1 MSSSNTAGFS
11 EQQTKR
17 IHVRQLGLCEYEP
30 VWRAMQE
37 FTDRRD
43 ESSVDQLWLVQHPP
57 VFTQGQAGK
66 AEHVLAPGDIPVIQV
81 DRGGQV
87 TYHGPG
93 QIVAYPL
100 VDIRRKGIG
109 VREFVKHIEEAIIRV
124 LDQYG
129 VAGERLEGAPGIYVK
144 GEKIA
149 SLGLRVRHGRSFHG
163 LAFNIDM
170 DLEPFQRINPCGYQ
184 GLRVTQL
191 KEFAPLVFS
200 EVENRLLESI
210 AAQLDYSEVI
220 DVSLDSD
227 VISGL
232 EEVSFEARQ

>member
-1 MSSSNTAGFS
+1 MSQLLTL
-11 EQQTKR
+11 R
-17 IHVRQLGLCEYEP
+17 RLGLCDYEP
-30 VWRAMQE
+30 VWHRMQA

-43 ESSVDQLWLVQHPP
+43 DQTPDELWLVQHPP

-100 VDIRRKGIG
+100 LDLRRLGIG
-109 VREFVKHIEEAIIRV
+109 VRQLVCNIEESIIRV
-124 LDQYG
+124 LAQFG
-129 VAGERLEGAPGIYVK
+129 VDGQRREGAPGIYVA

-149 SLGLRVRHGRSFHG
+149 SLGLRVRRGRTFHG

-170 DLEPFQRINPCGYQ
+170 DLEPFQRINPCGFH
-184 GLRVTQL
+184 GLQVTQL
-191 KEFAPLVFS
+191 SAFTEVTVRDVEDRLVASLADTLGYHLVEQES
-200 EVENRLLESI
+200 ESRKTI
-210 AAQLDYSEVI
+210 
-220 DVSLDSD
+220 
-227 VISGL
+227 
-232 EEVSFEARQ
+232 